1 MKLRSLALS
10 LLCGFVL
17 LATASPNARAAEAQG
32 EPFRVPFLA
41 TFSGALAYYGND
53 MFAAAEIVQDLI
65 NKKGGIHG
73 RPLQL
78 YQVDGPWDD
87 MPMTLTQV
95 KKLGSDPSVPM
106 LLDSGTT
113 SQVIAAHDLVNKN
126 KLPTFAFA
134 NSGFWPHATIGPWL
148 FRSMPQVK
156 TAFPVMFPRIVKK
169 WQPRTAAMV
178 YTHDQEYA
186 VNNAKVVREFL
197 DKFNI
202 ELVTEATGKAKDPD
216 WRPQLTRVKAAN
228 VDLLFLMGPGN
239 DTGLMVKTARD
250 MGMNMPVIG
259 DVGMTH
265 QDYWDM
271 SKGRTGITI
280 FYNLYDPEDPRPY
293 IQELIAN
300 HRAKTGKVPDQWRA
314 LSADAI
320 YIMAKVLNQADD
332 LTREGI
338 RKAFSE
344 TKSIESLTG
353 RIGWEGSG
361 NAFRE
366 EVIVATWKDGNI
378 VRVPESFWSQ

>member
-1 MKLRSLALS
+1 MKLRSLVIS

-17 LATASPNARAAEAQG
+17 LATALPNARADEAQG

-65 NKKGGIHG
+65 NKKGGIQG

-126 KLPTFAFA
+126 NLPTFAFA
-134 NSGFWPHATIGPWL
+134 NSGFWPHATIGPRL

-156 TAFPVMFPRIVKK
+156 TAFPVMFPRIAKK
-169 WQPRTAAMV
+169 WQPKTAAMV

-197 DKFNI
+197 DKFDI

-250 MGMNMPVIG
+250 MGMGMPVIG

-271 SKGRTGITI
+271 SQGRTGTTI

-300 HRAKTGKVPDQWRA
+300 HKAKTGKVPDQWRA

-320 YIMAKVLNQADD
+320 YIMAKVLNRADD
-332 LTREGI
+332 LSRESI

-366 EVIVATWKDGNI
+366 EVIIATWEDGNI
-378 VRVPESFWSQ
+378 VRVPESFWNP